1 MTSSVLEPPSRDSSA
16 RGTPSAPTAPAAHS
30 VHSAQSAHSARR
42 HVRWHIAVFLAPALL
57 VYLAVMVL
65 PLVETLR
72 LAFFQEAGQGL
83 EQQRVFVGLANFR
96 TLLGDERWAY
106 HFWNALANNV
116 YFFAIHMLVMVPLAI
131 GLAALLSLRR
141 LRGGG
146 FYRTALFL
154 PTMLSFVIVAFVW
167 RLILSPLWGIAP
179 NLLDAVGL
187 RGLFAPYLGREQY
200 ALTTLGLI
208 SVWKELGVPLVLMY
222 AAMLAIPDEILEAAE
237 IDGITG
243 VYQFFKIK
251 LPLLWP
257 TVGVVAILTFVS
269 NFNSFDL
276 IYTSQGVAAGPNY
289 STDILGT
296 LLYRT
301 FFGAQFQSGDP
312 HMGSTI
318 AAMMFVL
325 ILAVVSLYL
334 FFVQRKLVR
343 YQL

>member
-1 MTSSVLEPPSRDSSA
+1 MTGAAIEALTDGHAPSD
-16 RGTPSAPTAPAAHS
+16 
-30 VHSAQSAHSARR
+30 RR
-42 HVRWHIAVFLAPALL
+42 PLRWHIAVFLAPALL
-57 VYLAVMVL
+57 VYTAVMVV

-72 LAFFQEAGQGL
+72 LSFFQNV
-83 EQQRVFVGLANFR
+83 EQQQVFVGFANFH
-96 TLLGDERWAY
+96 TLLRDDRWAEQ
-106 HFWNALANNV
+106 FWNALFNNT
-116 YFFAIHMLVMVPLAI
+116 YFFAIHLLVMVPLAI
-131 GLAALLSLRR
+131 LLAALLSLPR
-141 LRGGG
+141 LRGSG

-154 PTMLSFVIVAFVW
+154 PTMLSFVIVGFVW
-167 RLILSPLWGIAP
+167 KLILSPLWGIAP
-179 NLLDAVGL
+179 TLLDAIGL
-187 RGLFAPYLGREQY
+187 RSLFAPYLGREEY

-208 SVWKELGVPLVLMY
+208 SVWQWFGIPMMLSY

-243 VYQFFKIK
+243 ISQFFKIK

-257 TVGVVAILTFVS
+257 TVGVIAILTYVS

-276 IYTSQGVAAGPNY
+276 IYTAQGALAGPNF

-301 FFGAQFQSGDP
+301 FFGAQLQLGDSS
-312 HMGSTI
+312 MGAAI
-318 AAMMFVL
+318 ATMML
-325 ILAVVSLYL
+325 LIILAVVCAYL